1 MMKRVYFPPE
11 LWTMIYQYDNTYKKY
26 YNECMQQMNSYFNH
40 NIMVSMMKAC
50 FEYYNIYN
58 VNSRSF
64 NKLSRLKYI
73 VYKKQRHA
81 DVYSDPRSIVSNRNV
96 WDNYIKKKRKKIYIY
111 NIKK

>member
-1 MMKRVYFPPE
+1 
-11 LWTMIYQYDNTYKKY
+11 
-26 YNECMQQMNSYFNH
+26 
-40 NIMVSMMKAC
+40 MMKAC

-64 NKLSRLKYI
+64 NKLSRLKYL
-73 VYKKQRHA
+73 VYKKQWGGN
-81 DVYSDPRSIVSNRNV
+81 VYSDSRSIVYNRNV

>member
-1 MMKRVYFPPE
+1 
-11 LWTMIYQYDNTYKKY
+11 
-26 YNECMQQMNSYFNH
+26 
-40 NIMVSMMKAC
+40 MMKAC
-50 FEYYNIYN
+50 FDYYNIYN

-73 VYKKQRHA
+73 VYKKQHHA
-81 DVYSDPRSIVSNRNV
+81 DVYSDSRSIVYNRNV